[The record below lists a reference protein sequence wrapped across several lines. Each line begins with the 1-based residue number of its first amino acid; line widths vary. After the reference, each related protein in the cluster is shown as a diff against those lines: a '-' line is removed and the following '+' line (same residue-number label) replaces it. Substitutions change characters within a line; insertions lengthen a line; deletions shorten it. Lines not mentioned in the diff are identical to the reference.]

1 MSNSNL
7 KIALT
12 GGIAS
17 GKSQVSS
24 LLEAHGNPVV
34 DLDILA
40 REVVEPGTKGL
51 NELVEAF
58 SSDILNKDGTLNRA
72 HLRDKLFKKGR
83 NRALIEQILH
93 PKISEKMHLAMDAH
107 KNGIMIV
114 VVPLLVEKNI
124 WQPFDRAIVV
134 DTTVKTQL
142 DRLKK
147 RENIDQNKAEAILL
161 AQTSREKRLKLNE
174 NLPTDIIENNS
185 EIIDLNAKVDALN
198 QKLHACLN

>member
-58 SSDILNKDGTLNRA
+58 GSEILNKDGTLNRA
-72 HLRDKLFKKGR
+72 HLRDKLYKKGR

-93 PKISEKMHLAMDAH
+93 PKISEKMLNFRSA
-107 KNGIMIV
+107 V
-114 VVPLLVEKNI
+114 VE
-124 WQPFDRAIVV
+124 
-134 DTTVKTQL
+134 
-142 DRLKK
+142 
-147 RENIDQNKAEAILL
+147 
-161 AQTSREKRLKLNE
+161 
-174 NLPTDIIENNS
+174 
-185 EIIDLNAKVDALN
+185 
-198 QKLHACLN
+198 

>member
-1 MSNSNL
+1 
-7 KIALT
+7 
-12 GGIAS
+12 
-17 GKSQVSS
+17 
-24 LLEAHGNPVV
+24 
-34 DLDILA
+34 
-40 REVVEPGTKGL
+40 
-51 NELVEAF
+51 
-58 SSDILNKDGTLNRA
+58 
-72 HLRDKLFKKGR
+72 
-83 NRALIEQILH
+83 
-93 PKISEKMHLAMDAH
+93 MDAH

-147 RENIDQNKAEAILL
+147 RENIDQNKAEAMLL
-161 AQTSREKRLKLNE
+161 AQTSREKRLKLSE